1 MAFKQTTKTGQ
12 VSSHFSTA
20 LLWIFSTLAFSVW
33 LSRNLLTQNKPTTA
47 QEINAQGA
55 QAIVVL
61 EGRLETGQPDGIQQL
76 QPTAPDLLRHGI
88 ES

>member
-1 MAFKQTTKTGQ
+1 MD
-12 VSSHFSTA
+12 FSTR
-20 LLWIFSTLAFSVW
+20 AFSVW

-61 EGRLETGQPDGIQQL
+61 GGRLETGQPDGEL
-76 QPTAPDLLRHGI
+76 AP
-88 ES
+88 